1 MKKTKTNNPSQ
12 MARTGIEHNRNLFRL
27 RSRRGT
33 SFNWTVLKKKT
44 TEFTCKSTM
53 KLQQTW

>member
-33 SFNWTVLKKKT
+33 SFNWTVLKKKQQNLHVNQQWNYN
-44 TEFTCKSTM
+44 
-53 KLQQTW
+53 KL